1 MSFFEFSWPDKTL
14 WNSQYQKYP
23 GQEFI
28 CGVNGGNMKQLDL
41 IVAALREYT
50 QSIAT
55 DQYGVDY
62 MVCCGAD
69 IDFDHLDDCIAVK
82 ALEAARELR
91 ENLNL
96 ERFAEF
102 VRSTEIKPVRI
113 EE

>member
-14 WNSQYQKYP
+14 WNSRYQKYP

-41 IVAALREYT
+41 IIAALKGYT
-50 QSIAT
+50 EIVAT
-55 DQYGVDY
+55 AGTDY
-62 MVCCGAD
+62 RVCCGAD
-69 IDFDHLDDCIAVK
+69 IEFDHLDDCNGVK

-102 VRSTEIKPVRI
+102 VRSM
-113 EE
+113 EEQK